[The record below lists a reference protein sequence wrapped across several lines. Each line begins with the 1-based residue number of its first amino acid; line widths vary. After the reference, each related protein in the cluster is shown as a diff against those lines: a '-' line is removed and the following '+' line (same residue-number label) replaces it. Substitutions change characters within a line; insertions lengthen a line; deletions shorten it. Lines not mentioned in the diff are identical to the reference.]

1 VYDAFEVLVMCWN
14 NVFICQM
21 YVYAET
27 VEIKVWYMSNGEA
40 GGTPGVA
47 FDVGAK
53 DGLAGVK
60 CIFMQRL

>member
-1 VYDAFEVLVMCWN
+1 
-14 NVFICQM
+14 M